1 MNLLSQGGESLRQGT
16 SELFHKGEET
26 QSINILLVGQDK
38 REGEQGNR
46 SDSMILCTFNPG
58 AGKLYMTSFLRDLY
72 VPIPGH
78 GRNRINAAYAFG
90 GIKLLQRTLEENFDL
105 EIDGCVEVDFGQFA
119 EIIDALGGVTLDL
132 RQDETEIINQE
143 TGSSLQAGTQRLN
156 GEQALAYSR
165 IRKLDRD
172 GDFSRTARQRKVLQQ
187 VWMTYRGSGVMTLV
201 KTIGTLLP
209 MLETDM
215 GSGKLIGYALTV
227 APYLSRVELV
237 SQSIP
242 QKGQYTDQVIDG
254 MAVLVPDMDAARET
268 MKKVMSVPEI
278 Q

>member
-1 MNLLSQGGESLRQGT
+1 MRRKGNHPARAFLKGLCTFLGVILVFLMLMTMGAQAASGQLPRPEALMNLLSQGGESLRQGT

-119 EIIDALGGVTLDL
+119 EIIDALGGWICGRMRRRSST
-132 RQDETEIINQE
+132 RRPAAAFRRAPRGSTESRHWPIPESGSWTE
-143 TGSSLQAGTQRLN
+143 TGISA
-156 GEQALAYSR
+156 A
-165 IRKLDRD
+165 
-172 GDFSRTARQRKVLQQ
+172 
-187 VWMTYRGSGVMTLV
+187 
-201 KTIGTLLP
+201 P
-209 MLETDM
+209 H
-215 GSGKLIGYALTV
+215 GSGKCS
-227 APYLSRVELV
+227 SR
-237 SQSIP
+237 S
-242 QKGQYTDQVIDG
+242 G
-254 MAVLVPDMDAARET
+254 
-268 MKKVMSVPEI
+268 
-278 Q
+278 